1 MKLLIKWVLLFTWET
16 FFSRVKNSVLQVPA
30 GNLDVSTK
38 ACQSYAFSKRSELCP
53 AISTGHK
60 RKKKTA
66 WRRIAGYCS
75 GFGSSGTASA
85 FIGLLFGKPKLGLLA
100 PFMSSVLSSSTISFS
115 TEVLF
120 SEILP

>member
-1 MKLLIKWVLLFTWET
+1 MKLLIRWVLSLSWET
-16 FFSRVKNSVLQVPA
+16 FFSRIKNSVLQVPA

-38 ACQSYAFSKRSELCP
+38 VCQSDAFSKRSELCP
-53 AISTGHK
+53 AMSTGHK
-60 RKKKTA
+60 RKKKIA
-66 WRRIAGYCS
+66 WRRIAVYGS
-75 GFGSSGTASA
+75 GLGSSGTASA
-85 FIGLLFGKPKLGLLA
+85 FTGLLFGKPKLGLLA

>member
-1 MKLLIKWVLLFTWET
+1 MKLLVNWTRSFTWET
-16 FFSRVKNSVLQVPA
+16 FFPRVKNSVLQVPA

-38 ACQSYAFSKRSELCP
+38 VCQTDAFFIRSELCP

-60 RKKKTA
+60 RKNKIA
-66 WRRIAGYCS
+66 WRRITGYCS
-75 GFGSSGTASA
+75 GFASSGTASA
-85 FIGLLFGKPKLGLLA
+85 FIGLLLGKPKLGLLA
-100 PFMSSVLSSSTISFS
+100 PFMSSVLSSSTISFN